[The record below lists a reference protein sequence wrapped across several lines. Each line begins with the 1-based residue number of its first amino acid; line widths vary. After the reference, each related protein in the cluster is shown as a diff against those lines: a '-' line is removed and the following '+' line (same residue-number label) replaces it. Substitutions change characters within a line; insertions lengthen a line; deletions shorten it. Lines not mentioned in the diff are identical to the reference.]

1 MTLYLIRT
9 NTIAEDPVPPRGQ
22 ITTLAHS
29 LGVYKRKI
37 DLTDQIDGFYGQHR
51 SGWPYALS
59 LMSSLN
65 NPRGTLLDS
74 FIERTFCWHPDG
86 PRAYERPWI
95 GFIHVPPNLPD
106 WFQKEQSNDHIFN
119 TDLWKKSFP
128 FCKGLFTLSAYHR
141 KSLERKLDIPI
152 NNLVHPTETP
162 KLKWTRAAF
171 EANREKKIVQVGW
184 WLRRLHTIYRLPTE
198 RYRKIFLRVT
208 HADLATLLEHE
219 REILIKEGSFNDTMY
234 RSAET
239 VTHMPNDAYDR
250 LLSENLV
257 IIDLYDS
264 SANNTVI
271 ECIVRNTP
279 LLVNPIEPVI
289 EYLGPDYPFYF
300 NSIEEAAAK
309 AADSALIYRTHEYL
323 CDHPI
328 KKKMTARYFLKSFA
342 TSPIYE
348 SL

>member
-1 MTLYLIRT
+1 MSRIM
-9 NTIAEDPVPPRGQ
+9 EDWLPPRGH
-22 ITTLAHS
+22 ITNLAQS
-29 LGVYKRKI
+29 IGVYKRKI
-37 DLTDQIDGFYGQHR
+37 DLTEQLDGFYGQHR
-51 SGWPYALS
+51 SGWSYVLS
-59 LMSSLN
+59 LLSRLH
-65 NPRGTLLDS
+65 NPRGILLDS

-86 PRAYERPWI
+86 PRAIERPWI
-95 GFIHVPPNLPD
+95 GFIHVPPHIPD
-106 WFQKEQSNDHIFN
+106 WFQNEQSNDYIFS
-119 TDLWKKSFP
+119 TDPWKRSFP
-128 FCKGLFTLSAYHR
+128 FCRGLFTLSAYHR
-141 KSLERKLDIPI
+141 KTLERKLDLPI
-152 NNLVHPTETP
+152 INLVHPTETP

-171 EANREKKIVQVGW
+171 EANNEKKIVQVGW
-184 WLRRLHTIYRLPTE
+184 WLRRLHTIYRLPAG

-208 HADLATLLEHE
+208 HTDLEPLLEKE
-219 REILIKEGSFNDTMY
+219 REQLKKEGSFNDSMY
-234 RSAET
+234 KTAET
-239 VTHMPNDAYDR
+239 LLHIPDESYDR

-300 NSIEEAAAK
+300 NSVEEAAAK
-309 AADSALIYRTHEYL
+309 AADLALINRTHEYL
-323 CDHPI
+323 RDHPI
-328 KKKMTARYFLKSFA
+328 KKKMTARSFLKSFA